1 MVQSVKVAV
10 NGFICGA
17 AEIRK
22 SSLPC
27 PILCKLCHCKSSWTH
42 QSANKLS
49 FDWCVSVFDWLIDPS
64 RSEIRETSLIL
75 TPHSLHPLSPSF
87 PGFMIREGVAA
98 SPATSLC
105 KSVIWSHGHYI
116 RRAIRGPPYM
126 TSTKKSF
133 FDPLDPPCALFMYS
147 SIRLMDHRIMV

>member
-22 SSLPC
+22 SSLPSYESC
-27 PILCKLCHCKSSWTH
+27 VIASLLERTSLQTSWVLIG
-42 QSANKLS
+42 AYL
-49 FDWCVSVFDWLIDPS
+49 SVFDCLIDPS